1 MIVCSLPQIP
11 KAIQY
16 TIQGACFQSKHLA
29 FLCLYIIHL
38 YLEFCYLSFVLRT
51 SSTQRLVTGEE
62 AHESDE
68 ESEYM
73 IPSSR
78 PVLPPI
84 TAPPAGET
92 PSVLRPPLPL
102 AALQTQTQATA
113 LNLRYSRHS
122 MNSLPAAFLNYFKR
136 LMDVVLLLLFVVVG

>member
-1 MIVCSLPQIP
+1 M
-11 KAIQY
+11 
-16 TIQGACFQSKHLA
+16 
-29 FLCLYIIHL
+29 
-38 YLEFCYLSFVLRT
+38 SFVLRT